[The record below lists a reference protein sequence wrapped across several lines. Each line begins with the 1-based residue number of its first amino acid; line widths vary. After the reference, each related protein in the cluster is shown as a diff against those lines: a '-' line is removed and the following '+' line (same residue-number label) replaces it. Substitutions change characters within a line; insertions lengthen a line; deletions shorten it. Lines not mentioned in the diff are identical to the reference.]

1 RGAQPLFLS
10 SLFQLACD
18 AVSSAPSV
26 FYVACES
33 IRSGMSVA
41 SSYEPLCAQQHS
53 GALLINSA
61 PPQECHYLDFVAH
74 VAAQHLYRRRQ
85 GAGAA
90 RHGPGAVA
98 SVPRILGGKV
108 GVVHVRL
115 VAQDLRAGSPRYG
128 EVRGDAGERDPQCAD
143 FPARPV
149 DLKPAGLLPVEV
161 AEHVAVQP
169 QRRSPPKAAT
179 FSPSNQVR
187 RCARWVISLELEGS
201 AAYTKHSLFYGF
213 DDVEAN
219 GARAGTETT
228 RCSSRPA
235 LFNKNP
241 AIRVNVVVAHIA
253 GEEAAY
259 DVDRSVKQGGK
270 LLLLADWKTLRGVDE
285 RAAFEQQDTSSDI
298 QLLVV
303 DAVELAARVED
314 DGVAAVGL

>member
-74 VAAQHLYRRRQ
+74 TGDVKEQVQHAMDQ
-85 GAGAA
+85 
-90 RHGPGAVA
+90 
-98 SVPRILGGKV
+98 ILGGKV